1 MFLLD
6 GIPTYVMSDIVE
18 KFPKTFERLEVEDEQ
33 YSLEFLENN
42 KKKGPL
48 SE

>member
-1 MFLLD
+1 MLE
-6 GIPTYVMSDIVE
+6 VVE
-18 KFPKTFERLEVEDEQ
+18 KFNKTFERLEVEDEQ